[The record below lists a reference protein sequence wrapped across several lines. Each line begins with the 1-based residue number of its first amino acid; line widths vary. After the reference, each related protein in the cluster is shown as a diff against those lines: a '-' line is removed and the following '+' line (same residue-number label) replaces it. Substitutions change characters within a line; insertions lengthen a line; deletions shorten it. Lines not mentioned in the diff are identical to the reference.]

1 MKKRSIVLL
10 SVLVLIVGL
19 FSIFA
24 VMTGA
29 TTPSPEISIPYCNLS
44 FRDSVCI
51 KYAVKSNV
59 SDVKILIWT
68 AFEKEYTVGTQ
79 DSEITEY
86 YEEDIDGVTHK
97 IFDYTELAA
106 KQMTDV
112 VYARAY
118 SRADGVDYYSEVNK
132 YSILQYAYNMLGK
145 TAPASEDAELKEML
159 ALMLEYGAAAQK
171 YLDDYKVDRLATADW
186 YQVKLIAGVLDD
198 GCTHGLYLPGDK
210 VTMTAPETDANGA
223 TFAYWADGKG
233 NKVGATATYELT
245 VGNTNATYTPV
256 YIKYSVGLE
265 FDSNGDGTCY
275 VIGKG
280 ECMDADL
287 VIPPM
292 SPDND
297 SVIGIESSAFAGEAI
312 TSVSFPS
319 TIEEIGRRAFNN
331 CTSLTDV
338 YFDGTEEEWNNIS
351 ISTGNDTIE
360 NATKHF
366 NELVIETFTVTFVDY
381 DGTELKTETVE
392 CGKSATA
399 PENPTREGY
408 TFTGWDKDFGNISA
422 DITITAVYEENYTEP
437 TFIVESVTASAGDT
451 VTVAIDVK
459 NNPGILAMTLALTYD
474 DSALTLTSA
483 TNGEAL
489 SALTM
494 TSSKTLNSGCK
505 FGWDGVEITE
515 SDITDGEILVLTFT
529 VSDTALSGVY
539 DIVISYAEGDIYDN
553 DINPLSFEIE
563 NGTITVN

>member
-24 VMTGA
+24 VMSGA

-68 AFEKEYTVGTQ
+68 APEKEYTVGTH

-86 YEEDIDGVTHK
+86 YEEDIDGVMHK

-118 SRADGVDYYSEVNK
+118 AKVGGADYYSEVNK

-145 TAPASEDAELKEML
+145 TAPASEDTELKEML

-186 YQVKLIAGVLDD
+186 YQVKLTAGALDD

-275 VIGKG
+275 VVGKG

-351 ISTGNDTIE
+351 ISTGNDPIE

-366 NELVIETFTVTFVDY
+366 NEPVIETFTVTFVDY
-381 DGTELKTETVE
+381 DGTELKTETVK

-399 PENPTREGY
+399 PENPGLFLHRLG
-408 TFTGWDKDFGNISA
+408 
-422 DITITAVYEENYTEP
+422 
-437 TFIVESVTASAGDT
+437 
-451 VTVAIDVK
+451 
-459 NNPGILAMTLALTYD
+459 
-474 DSALTLTSA
+474 
-483 TNGEAL
+483 
-489 SALTM
+489 
-494 TSSKTLNSGCK
+494 
-505 FGWDGVEITE
+505 
-515 SDITDGEILVLTFT
+515 
-529 VSDTALSGVY
+529 
-539 DIVISYAEGDIYDN
+539 
-553 DINPLSFEIE
+553 
-563 NGTITVN
+563 

>member
-24 VMTGA
+24 VMSGA

-68 AFEKEYTVGTQ
+68 APEKEYTVGTQ
-79 DSEITEY
+79 DSEIAEY
-86 YEEDIDGVTHK
+86 YEEDIDGVMHK

-118 SRADGVDYYSEVNK
+118 AKVGGADYYSEVNK

-145 TAPASEDAELKEML
+145 TAPASEDTELKEML

-186 YQVKLIAGVLDD
+186 YQVKLTAGALDD

-245 VGNTNATYTPV
+245 VGNTNSTYTPV
-256 YIKYSVGLE
+256 YIKYSSGLE

-351 ISTGNDTIE
+351 ISTGNDPIE

-366 NELVIETFTVTFVDY
+366 NEPVIETFTVTFVDY
-381 DGTELKTETVE
+381 DGTELKTETVK

-408 TFTGWDKDFGNISA
+408 SFTGWDKDFSNVTS
-422 DITITAVYEENYTEP
+422 DMTVTAVYEENYTEP
-437 TFIVESVTASAGDT
+437 TFVVSNATAKAGDS
-451 VTVAIDVK
+451 DVEITIALK
-459 NNPGILAMTLALTYD
+459 NNPGITSILMNIAFDEAALDLVSMTYNA
-474 DSALTLTSA
+474 
-483 TNGEAL
+483 
-489 SALTM
+489 
-494 TSSKTLNSGCK
+494 
-505 FGWDGVEITE
+505 EIGGTAIPNE
-515 SDITDGEILVLTFT
+515 SNESPITVYWADNFKDITDDFVFVTLKFN
-529 VSDTALSGVY
+529 VSNTAASGDY
-539 DIVISYAEGDIYDN
+539 DITLTYNADDVYNANETNVDFKIV
-553 DINPLSFEIE
+553 
-563 NGTITVN
+563 NGTITIS